1 MYFWS
6 KGDRHHLKFKENKP
20 LQRKKKKHFRDWK
33 CFGTFFFFLIMFES
47 FSVVEGTKPSSVK
60 GSPWQGDGDGGT
72 GAAGFNWTLTLP
84 IQNPIHLLE
93 RKMQEALLM
102 GEAGQ

>member
-1 MYFWS
+1 VTGTILNLKKIS
-6 KGDRHHLKFKENKP
+6 LCKG
-20 LQRKKKKHFRDWK
+20 RKRSTLET
-33 CFGTFFFFLIMFES
+33 GSVLGPFFFFLIMFES